1 MGNVNLYGRKHI
13 VQVVSSE
20 YFQIPANSCVTI
32 QSRIFSGK
40 LGWES
45 GHPFGVNVLRIQ

>member
-13 VQVVSSE
+13 VQMVSSE
-20 YFQIPANSCVTI
+20 YFQNL